1 VNPLPTVSIEPSTI
15 DTLCLSSDPLTLV
28 GTPGSGTFSGNG
40 VSGGV
45 FFPSTAGIG
54 SHIIT
59 YTYTDANGCTG
70 TTTVLA
76 IVDECTNSLNEV
88 GLVGVSLFPN
98 PNEGVFMISGL
109 DIGTEY
115 EIYDER
121 GRLVSTGTTA
131 LEEQEVQLLDVQTGI
146 YYLYATQNGQ
156 KGSLKFLITK

>member
-1 VNPLPTVSIEPSTI
+1 VNPNPTVAIIPATI
-15 DTLCLSSDPLTLV
+15 DTLCITSDPITLL
-28 GTPGSGTFSGNG
+28 GTPGGGSFSGTG

-54 SHIIT
+54 SHVIT
-59 YTYTDANGCTG
+59 YTYTDGNGCTG
-70 TTTVLA
+70 TTTVMA
-76 IVDECTNSLNEV
+76 IVDQCSNSLNEV

-98 PNEGVFMISGL
+98 PNEGIFKISGL
-109 DIGTEY
+109 DIGTNY

-131 LEEQEVQLLDVQTGI
+131 SEEQEVQLLDVQTGI
-146 YYLYATQNGQ
+146 YYLYATQNGK